1 METLEIELAEH
12 PCLKGLSPKYIKT
25 IFHCASDAKFEAKQ
39 LIFHKG
45 DPANSFFLIRQGRVG
60 LEVDVPQKGTITIET
75 VGPGE
80 LLGWSWLI
88 PPYKCH
94 FNARAYELTKAIVL
108 DGGYLREKCQDDH
121 ELGYELYSC
130 FIDIIVERLH
140 SVSMQFVDSC
150 RALK

>member
-1 METLEIELAEH
+1 METLEIVLAEH
-12 PCLKGLSPKYIKT
+12 PCLKGLHPKYLKT
-25 IFHCASDAKFEAKQ
+25 ILHCASDTKFEAEQ
-39 LIFHKG
+39 MVFQEG

-60 LEVDVPQKGTITIET
+60 LEVYVPNKGIITIET

-94 FNARAYELTKAIVL
+94 FNARAYEPTKAIIL
-108 DGGYLREKCQDDH
+108 DGGYLREKCLDDH

-130 FIDIIVERLH
+130 FIDLIIERLH
-140 SVSMQFVDSC
+140 STCMQFIDC
-150 RALK
+150 YRA